1 MGLSSESESYL
12 TMSGRSWVGP
22 VALLA
27 FVALSAVA
35 VLVGDRLTNAW
46 KLLGISWAAFAAM
59 ALAVPL
65 GSRARQDEPWFLV
78 WGYGLAS
85 GAMIVSAAVFLV
97 PQAVGHHPQFGGF
110 GIGLGLLVGFAAHTI
125 GHRLTHLDLPLDRT
139 VAELSAHAFAAG
151 ATIGVIYGNMPELG
165 PTLGLAIVSH
175 KGPAGYAAASRL
187 RGAKRDASV
196 MLLPAAG
203 LGIAAIL
210 ASIFQL
216 PTDAAIRG
224 VVFGFAAGVFLH
236 VAMDFLPHC
245 ELGSDIH
252 ELMSTEGEAHH
263 VLDRLRMHAVASTA
277 LGGLVVFLA
286 WLLLV

>member
-1 MGLSSESESYL
+1 MGLSSTSDGVL
-12 TMSGRSWVGP
+12 PMRRRSWVGP
-22 VALLA
+22 
-27 FVALSAVA
+27 SAVA
-35 VLVGDRLTNAW
+35 VLVVLSVVALLAGDRLTNTW
-46 KLLGISWAAFAAM
+46 KLLGISWVAFAAM
-59 ALAVPL
+59 AIAIPL
-65 GSRARQDEPWFLV
+65 GVRARREEPWYLV

-85 GAMIVSAAVFLV
+85 GAMVVSAAVFLV
-97 PQAVGHHPQFGGF
+97 PQAIAHHPQYGGF

-125 GHRLTHLDLPLDRT
+125 GHRLSHLDLPLDRT

-151 ATIGVIYGNMPELG
+151 ATIGVIYGNMPDLG

-187 RGAKRDASV
+187 RGSQREPWV

-203 LGIAAIL
+203 LGIAAIG
-210 ASIFQL
+210 ASILQL
-216 PTDAAIRG
+216 PTDAALRG
-224 VVFGFAAGVFLH
+224 IVFGFAAGVFLH

-252 ELMSTEGEAHH
+252 DLLSTEGEAHH
-263 VLDRLRMHAVASTA
+263 VLDRLRMHAVVSTG

-286 WLLLV
+286 WLVFG